1 MGHLL
6 HEPLASG
13 CHLSPVLSSG
23 AEPITVPTLCTH
35 ARNTEHCVVFVQHLW
50 SLADLHPTRCKQRA
64 QAQKDVSTIYKRINA
79 IHHLSA
85 PSHFCARCV
94 PPTEMPRVDDNG
106 VPRAIPKVLPK
117 LRATDT
123 YEEPHDPACTINAR
137 SGPACVLV
145 TTKQPS

>member
-106 VPRAIPKVLPK
+106 VPRAIPKGPQN
-117 LRATDT
+117 
-123 YEEPHDPACTINAR
+123 YERQTRTRNH
-137 SGPACVLV
+137 
-145 TTKQPS
+145 TTLLALSMHGAGQHVFS